1 MKRPATRDATRGGAE
16 SAEDPV
22 HNQAAVHDHMDDD
35 ALLSAVYQ
43 SASHSFRTHFHEF
56 MNKNDWGS
64 GSFGGTRMLLYTA
77 SAHVPILRE
86 YVNAW
91 FIELSS
97 RKEYAPNF
105 FSIRELT
112 LAEAPFYWEH
122 ATYYSPS
129 SLPSHRDHV
138 PEWILHDVVG
148 EIRRTIPH
156 VAEIWLYPNV
166 RSWAPSIVV
175 VNESG
180 LYDIFSD
187 DYNLNDE
194 NDHHEDNGHYPL
206 IDDYL
211 AHRLAFVKRKEVDTS
226 AMTETLEFVESNIP
240 SSMGAGFVPDLLADI
255 LCHLDVDS
263 PHRDAS
269 NEVREASLQRAALIP
284 PNAHLVL
291 ARFCI
296 RAIGIS
302 GWEPPRANRLY
313 KRLYLTFAKRRWLNV
328 INATRHIAQSTVEP
342 GSVAFAGAM
351 GRLHGTRPHPP
362 FASYDDCMASEYQS
376 KRQLM
381 RFAQEYNQAKG
392 RPPPS
397 DEGDDDDAF
406 RSRICTDLM
415 RA

>member
-1 MKRPATRDATRGGAE
+1 MLSEEPFPWD
-16 SAEDPV
+16 SAAYYTP
-22 HNQAAVHDHMDDD
+22 
-35 ALLSAVYQ
+35 S
-43 SASHSFRTHFHEF
+43 
-56 MNKNDWGS
+56 
-64 GSFGGTRMLLYTA
+64 RMPY
-77 SAHVPILRE
+77 H
-86 YVNAW
+86 
-91 FIELSS
+91 
-97 RKEYAPNF
+97 
-105 FSIRELT
+105 
-112 LAEAPFYWEH
+112 H
-122 ATYYSPS
+122 
-129 SLPSHRDHV
+129 DHV
-138 PEWILHDVVG
+138 PMWILHDVVG
-148 EIRRTIPH
+148 EILRTIPH
-156 VAEIWLYPNV
+156 VAEIWMYRNI
-166 RSWAPSIVV
+166 RSRGPSIVV
-175 VNESG
+175 VNERG

-187 DYNLNDE
+187 DDHYHVHDDNDR
-194 NDHHEDNGHYPL
+194 NKDHYPL
-206 IDDYL
+206 MDDYL
-211 AHRLAFVKRKEVDTS
+211 VHRLEFVKRKEVDTS
-226 AMTETLEFVESNIP
+226 AITKTFEFIEATVERP
-240 SSMGAGFVPDLLADI
+240 DAGLVPALLSDI
-255 LCHLDVDS
+255 VSHLHLDW

-269 NEVREASLQRAALIP
+269 NEVRSTSLQRASLIP
-284 PNAHLVL
+284 HAHLVL

-302 GWEPPRANRLY
+302 SWEAPRTNRLY
-313 KRLYLTFAKRRWLNV
+313 KRLYLAFAKRRWLTV